1 MILDMSSGDRELLK
15 AAYEWMESECN
26 SQNEEVIVSSYSTLT
41 DFYIDFDFHISLFYD
56 VTNDDLYIRTYVYAS
71 GTVFYEKVRDPD
83 KLINES
89 DESRIITWM
98 LLRTGYYLMERER
111 VRKK

>member
-41 DFYIDFDFHISLFYD
+41 DFYIDFDFHNSLII
-56 VTNDDLYIRTYVYAS
+56 LYT
-71 GTVFYEKVRDPD
+71 
-83 KLINES
+83 
-89 DESRIITWM
+89 
-98 LLRTGYYLMERER
+98 
-111 VRKK
+111 

>member
-15 AAYEWMESECN
+15 AAYEWMESERN